1 MERIQ
6 EKHYKIA
13 NGEVQL
19 AVSEAGQGQTLLFFN
34 GGGATQVSWR
44 RIIREL
50 SGQYRIVTFDFRSHG
65 KTSRASDVSFESFL
79 SDAEVIMDKVA
90 GPRPLVIGWS
100 LGADL
105 AVWYAARHPGR
116 VAGLFLIDGAV
127 PVNLVS
133 DPEDTRRRLN
143 TPAVKYGPLLLYL
156 VGMGYRLT
164 PDEYA
169 TLTIEL
175 NRRREQLLS
184 AYEQLDCPV
193 ELVLATKSAG
203 EKGERAER
211 NNAMWRSGGEQL
223 ERLYPE
229 FSIRWLDGSHQLPF
243 KEPVSLAHSLD
254 TFVQRIQAGSPIPT
268 GDERLS
274 QTAPTLET
282 QQMEGK

>member
-19 AVSEAGQGQTLLFFN
+19 AVSESGQGQTLLFFN
-34 GGGATQVSWR
+34 GGGATQVSWK

-50 SGQYRIVTFDFRSHG
+50 SGQYRIVTFDFRNHG
-65 KTSRASDVSFESFL
+65 KTTRSPNISVESFL
-79 SDAEVIMDKVA
+79 SDAEIIMDKFA

-105 AVWYAARHPGR
+105 AVWYAARHPQR

-133 DPEDTRRRLN
+133 DPEETRRRLN
-143 TPAVKYGPLLLYL
+143 TPAVKYGPLLLSL

-175 NRRREQLLS
+175 NRCREQLLS

-193 ELVLATKSAG
+193 ELVLATQSAG
-203 EKGERAER
+203 EKGERAEQ
-211 NNAMWRSGGEQL
+211 NNKRWRIGGEQL
-223 ERLYPE
+223 ARLHPTY
-229 FSIRWLDGSHQLPF
+229 SVHWLDGNHQLPF
-243 KEPVSLAHSLD
+243 KEPSSLARSLD
-254 TFVQRIQAGSPIPT
+254 TFVQHIQAGLPTPT
-268 GDERLS
+268 GDERPS
-274 QTAPTLET
+274 PTDLALET
-282 QQMEGK
+282 PQKEGK